1 MTVRPLKFDSDGSG
15 NSFLQDMN
23 DSDLERLIYSTQRA
37 YAEQLI
43 ANGDGHVNVGGSGTA
58 IGSAS
63 DTSSTQRTNTTVRG
77 LNDGIIQTFPA
88 FPGIGSE
95 TDATYSYKQ
104 DRTTPSAVSSANFN
118 VRGLLFYDSAN
129 DELEPFS
136 TEAQLAAIITEKAI
150 TNMRTGD
157 EVGSLR
163 VSTSAP
169 NSGGAGTWQDLG
181 TFFSDTTFNQGTTTY
196 KLWCKKQL
204 DTAPGFSAQEDR
216 APVGLDSDGGGTAV
230 GNLIRRGTGKD
241 QLLIQQVLL
250 PALTRKMAEGMY
262 YSVATSTGS
271 GDSAGGR
278 GMINRGAFTDTKQTG
293 TSNSQT
299 FSNPNYNST
308 STPSGTASTVTTYY
322 LNMLA

>member
-1 MTVRPLKFDSDGSG
+1 MTVRPLKFDSDGGG
-15 NSFLQDMN
+15 NSFLQDMS
-23 DSDLERLIYSTQRA
+23 DSDLERITYSTQRA
-37 YAEQLI
+37 YADQLV
-43 ANGDGHVNVGGSGTA
+43 ANGNGHVNVGGSGTA

-63 DTSSTQRTNTTVRG
+63 DTSSTQRTNTTTRI
-77 LNDGIIQTFPA
+77 LNNGIIEGFPA

-104 DRTTPSAVSSANFN
+104 DRTTPSAVSSATFN
-118 VRGLLFYDSAN
+118 VRGMLFYDSAN

-136 TEAQLAAIITEKAI
+136 TEAQLAAVITEKAI

-169 NSGGAGTWQDLG
+169 TDGGAGTWQDLG
-181 TFFSDTTFNQGTTTY
+181 TFFSDTTFSAGTTTY
-196 KLWCKKQL
+196 KLWCK
-204 DTAPGFSAQEDR
+204 TALNTEPGFDAENDR

-230 GNLIRRGTGKD
+230 GNIIRRGTGKD
-241 QLLIQQVLL
+241 NLLVQNVLL

-278 GMINRGAFTDTKQTG
+278 GMINRGAFTDTKQTA